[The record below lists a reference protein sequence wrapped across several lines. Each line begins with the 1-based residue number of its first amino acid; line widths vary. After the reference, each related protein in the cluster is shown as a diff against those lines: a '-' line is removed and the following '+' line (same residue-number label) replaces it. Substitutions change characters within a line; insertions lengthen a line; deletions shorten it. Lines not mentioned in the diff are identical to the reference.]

1 MIMADQEK
9 VYQSE
14 MNQGHS
20 AAWDQKWDQAAEH
33 YRLAVEAVPGKV
45 QAINNLGLAYFQLQ
59 KYQES
64 EACYKQAAKLTPDDP
79 LPVERLAQVY
89 ERSGKIKLAA
99 EHSMVAAD
107 LYLKIK
113 DADKAIENWAR
124 VTQLVP
130 EHLRAHSRLAV
141 VHERLGNKRQAV
153 REYIS
158 VAALLQDIGQV
169 NEAVQMVQKA
179 VALSPDSE
187 EATQALE
194 LVKANKTLPKPV
206 RQRGAT
212 GPLRMAAVAEM
223 SGESPSEI
231 TNIARLGPDPIAE
244 ARQKALT
251 ELAGLLFDVSTDDLN
266 DGDGGSSLLGVF
278 GRSSKGDELTRISMH
293 LGVAIDSQTRAD
305 DKTAAKELK
314 QAVDLGLDYPAANF
328 NLGLLHRNLEQTDKS
343 FSYLKRAMNHPAFA
357 LASHLLMAE
366 QMRDSGR
373 TKDAALEFFEA
384 LKEADIEVVAP
395 ESKESLRTQYEQML
409 ETISQEKDEKVLT
422 QLSDNIED
430 MLLRQNWRDHVSNAR
445 QQLPSSTSGGNVL
458 PLAEILTEAK
468 DTHLVEAMGKI
479 NKLARKGFIRSAMEE
494 SFVLLSDAP
503 TYLPLHIHIAELL
516 LRQEQTKA
524 AVEKLNIVAEAY
536 AVRGEARRAT
546 NLLQRVVEISPMD
559 FQVRKHLIQRLLDL
573 GEIDQVIHEYIK
585 LADVQYRLAQLDLA
599 RSTYENALRVAQQ
612 TKADESWSV
621 RILKQMADIDLQR
634 LDWRQALRVY
644 EQLRTISPEDE
655 LTRTRLIELNVRLG
669 QRNQAEVELNNF
681 ISFLS
686 GKAKHG
692 TAVAYLEKL
701 AEENEEMA
709 FVRNKLAETYQQ
721 LGRTD
726 EAIAEWDKVAEMM
739 VVQGNIE
746 RAKEVIRAILVL
758 NPPNA
763 DQYRAA
769 LQRLG

>member
-1 MIMADQEK
+1 
-9 VYQSE
+9 
-14 MNQGHS
+14 MNKGHS

-33 YRLAVEAVPGKV
+33 YRLAVEAAPRKV
-45 QAINNLGLAYFQLQ
+45 QAINNLALAYFQLQ
-59 KYQES
+59 KYVES
-64 EACYKQAAKLTPDDP
+64 EACYKQSAKLIPDDP
-79 LPVERLAQVY
+79 LPIERLAQVY
-89 ERSGKIKLAA
+89 ERTGKIKLAA
-99 EHSMVAAD
+99 DHSMAAAD

-124 VTQLVP
+124 VTQLIP

-169 NEAVQMVQKA
+169 NDAIQMVKKA
-179 VALSPDSE
+179 VALSPDNT
-187 EATQALE
+187 EASQALE

-223 SGESPSEI
+223 GGEPTTEI
-231 TNIARLGPDPIAE
+231 TNISRLGPDPIGE

-251 ELAGLLFDVSTDDLN
+251 ELAGLLFDVSAEDLSEDTN
-266 DGDGGSSLLGVF
+266 LGFKAMF
-278 GRSSKGDELTRISMH
+278 GRSSKGDELTMISKH

-305 DKTAAKELK
+305 DATAVKELK
-314 QAVDLGLDYPAANF
+314 EAVDLGLDYPAANF
-328 NLGLLHRNLEQTDKS
+328 NLGLLHRNLGQRDKS

-357 LASHLLMAE
+357 LASHLLMAQ
-366 QMRDSGR
+366 QMMEASRI
-373 TKDAALEFFEA
+373 KDGAMEYFEA
-384 LKEADIEVVAP
+384 LKEADIEVVPP
-395 ESKESLRTQYEQML
+395 ESKEGLREQYEQML
-409 ETISQEKDEKVLT
+409 ETVSQESDKEVLI
-422 QLSDNIED
+422 QLSANIED
-430 MLLRQNWRDHVSNAR
+430 MLVRQNWRDHVNTAR
-445 QQLPSSTSGGNVL
+445 QQLPSTAGGGVVM

-468 DTHLVEAMGKI
+468 DTHLVEAMGQI

-503 TYLPLHIHIAELL
+503 TYLPLHIHIADLL
-516 LRQEQTKA
+516 LRQENTKG
-524 AVEKLNIVAEAY
+524 AVEKLMIVAEAY
-536 AVRGEARRAT
+536 AVRGDARRAT

-559 FQVRKHLIQRLLDL
+559 FGVRKRLIQRLIDL
-573 GEIDQVIHEYIK
+573 GEVDKAIHEYIK

-599 RSTYENALRVAQQ
+599 RSTYESALRVAQQ
-612 TKADESWSV
+612 TKAENSWSV

-644 EQLRTISPEDE
+644 EQLRTVSPEDE

-686 GKAKHG
+686 GNAKHG

-701 AEENEEMA
+701 VEENEDMA
-709 FVRNKLAETYQQ
+709 FARNKLAEAYQQ
-721 LGRTD
+721 LGRSQD
-726 EAIAEWDKVAEMM
+726 AIAQWDKVAELM

-746 RAKEVIRAILVL
+746 RAKEVIRAILLL

-763 DQYRAA
+763 EQYRAA

>member
-1 MIMADQEK
+1 
-9 VYQSE
+9 
-14 MNQGHS
+14 MNKGHS

-33 YRLAVEAVPGKV
+33 YRLAVEAAPRKV
-45 QAINNLGLAYFQLQ
+45 QAINNLALAYFQLQ
-59 KYQES
+59 KYVES
-64 EACYKQAAKLTPDDP
+64 EACYKQSAKLVPDDP
-79 LPVERLAQVY
+79 LPIERLAQVY
-89 ERSGKIKLAA
+89 ERTGKIKLAA
-99 EHSMVAAD
+99 DHSMSAAD

-124 VTQLVP
+124 VTQLIP

-169 NEAVQMVQKA
+169 NEAIQMVQKA
-179 VALSPDSE
+179 VALSPDNT
-187 EATQALE
+187 EASQALE

-223 SGESPSEI
+223 GGEPTTEI
-231 TNIARLGPDPIAE
+231 TNISRLGPDPIAE

-251 ELAGLLFDVSTDDLN
+251 ELAGLLFDVSAEDLTDDT
-266 DGDGGSSLLGVF
+266 SSGFKGMF
-278 GRSSKGDELTRISMH
+278 GRSSASKGDELAKISKH

-305 DKTAAKELK
+305 DATAAKELRE
-314 QAVDLGLDYPAANF
+314 AVDLGLDYPAANF
-328 NLGLLHRNLEQTDKS
+328 NLGLLHRNLAQRDKS
-343 FSYLKRAMNHPAFA
+343 YSYLKRAMNHPAFA
-357 LASHLLMAE
+357 LASHLLMGE
-366 QMRDSGR
+366 QMMQAGR
-373 TKDAALEFFEA
+373 VKDGAMEYFEA
-384 LKEADIEVVAP
+384 LKEADIEVVPP
-395 ESKESLRTQYEQML
+395 ESKEDLREQYEQML
-409 ETISQEKDEKVLT
+409 ETVGQQSDKDVLI
-422 QLSDNIED
+422 QLSANIED
-430 MLLRQNWRDHVSNAR
+430 MLMRQNWRDHVNTAR
-445 QQLPSSTSGGNVL
+445 QQLPATASGGVVM

-468 DTHLVEAMGKI
+468 DTHLVEAMGQI
-479 NKLARKGFIRSAMEE
+479 NRLARKGFIRSAMEE

-503 TYLPLHIHIAELL
+503 TYLPLHIHIADLL
-516 LRQEQTKA
+516 LRQENTKG
-524 AVEKLNIVAEAY
+524 AVEKLMIVAEAY

-559 FQVRKHLIQRLLDL
+559 FGVRKRLIQRLIDL
-573 GEIDQVIHEYIK
+573 GEVDKAIHEYIK

-599 RSTYENALRVAQQ
+599 RSTYESALRVAQQ
-612 TKADESWSV
+612 TKADNTWSV

-644 EQLRTISPEDE
+644 EQLRTVSPEDE

-686 GKAKHG
+686 GNAKHG

-701 AEENEEMA
+701 VEENEDMA
-709 FVRNKLAETYQQ
+709 FARNKLAEAYQQ
-721 LGRTD
+721 LGRSQD
-726 EAIAEWDKVAEMM
+726 AIAQWDKVAELM

-746 RAKEVIRAILVL
+746 RAKEVIRAILLL

-763 DQYRAA
+763 EQYRAA

>member
-1 MIMADQEK
+1 
-9 VYQSE
+9 
-14 MNQGHS
+14 MNKGHS
-20 AAWDQKWDQAAEH
+20 AAWDQKWDVAAEH
-33 YRLAVEAVPGKV
+33 YRLAVEAAPKKV

-59 KYQES
+59 KYIEA
-64 EACYKQAAKLTPDDP
+64 EACYKQSARLNSDDP
-79 LPVERLAQVY
+79 LPVERLAHIY
-89 ERSGKIKLAA
+89 ERTGKIKMAA
-99 EHSMVAAD
+99 EHSMSAAD

-124 VTQLVP
+124 VTQLIP

-141 VHERLGNKRQAV
+141 VHQRLGNKAQAV

-169 NEAVQMVQKA
+169 NEAVQMVEKA
-179 VALSPDSE
+179 VALAPDNV

-194 LVKANKTLPKPV
+194 LVKTNKTLPKPV
-206 RQRGAT
+206 RQRGVT
-212 GPLRMAAVAEM
+212 GPLRMAALAEM
-223 SGESPSEI
+223 AGEPPTEI

-251 ELAGLLFDVSTDDLN
+251 ELAGLLFDVSAEDL
-266 DGDGGSSLLGVF
+266 DGDTGSGFMGVF
-278 GRSSKGDELTRISMH
+278 GRSSKGDELTRISKH
-293 LGVAIDSQTRAD
+293 LGSAIDSQTRAD
-305 DKTAAKELK
+305 DRSAAKELK
-314 QAVDLGLDYPAANF
+314 SAVDLGLNYPAANF
-328 NLGLLHRNLEQTDKS
+328 NLGLLHRNLNQEDKS
-343 FSYLKRAMNHPAFA
+343 YGYLKRAVNHPSFA

-366 QMRDSGR
+366 QMKKSGR
-373 TKDAALEFFEA
+373 VKDAAEEYFEA
-384 LKEADIEVVAP
+384 LKEADVELVSP
-395 ESKESLRTQYEQML
+395 GSQEDLRAQYEQML
-409 ETISQEKDEKVLT
+409 ESISQEKDKQVLA

-430 MLLRQNWRDHVSNAR
+430 MLVRQNWRDHVNTAR
-445 QQLPSSTSGGNVL
+445 QQLPTTAGGGAVM

-468 DTHLVEAMGKI
+468 DTHLVEAMGQI
-479 NKLARKGFIRSAMEE
+479 NRLARKGHIRSAMEE

-516 LRQEQTKA
+516 LRQENTKA
-524 AVEKLNIVAEAY
+524 ATQKLGIVAEAY

-559 FQVRKHLIQRLLDL
+559 FKVRKHLIQRLIDL
-573 GEIDQVIHEYIK
+573 GEVDKAIHEYIK

-599 RSTYENALRVAQQ
+599 RGTYESALRVAQQ

-669 QRNQAEVELNNF
+669 QRNQAEVELSNF
-681 ISFLS
+681 ISHLS
-686 GKAKHG
+686 ANAKHG

-701 AEENEEMA
+701 VEENKEMA
-709 FVRNKLAETYQQ
+709 FARNKLAEVYQQ
-721 LGRTD
+721 QGRTE
-726 EAIAEWDKVAEMM
+726 EAIAQWDKVAEIL
-739 VVQGNIE
+739 VVKGNIE